1 MLFDSVGLIHA
12 EGGSDLRMKLLVF
25 AHVPPPHHGQSQMVK
40 WMVDGF
46 RSDPSL
52 GLEVIHVDARLSS
65 GMDDVGSI
73 RGGKLRALWG
83 YCREALSAARGQDR
97 PTLYYIPSPPKRAS
111 LYRDWIV
118 MALIRWRFHR
128 VILHWHAVGL
138 GAWLESEAWTVE
150 RWLTQLFLGRADRAL
165 VLAESNRADAEVLRP
180 RSVAVVS
187 NGDVANTYM
196 KLIPSRH
203 RKKNTDRKMKGMAYS
218 MSLFVIYFGTDK
230 KYDDIAH
237 HEIIMGPRYRGLLE
251 DIFTKKTLS
260 DDFSLY
266 LHRPT
271 ATDPSLAP
279 EGCDSWYVL
288 SPVPNLAGDV
298 DWEAKAQEYRDRI
311 VAYLEER
318 YMPGLSKHIVTER
331 RVDPRYFR
339 DVMSSHLGSAFSVE
353 PTLMQSAWMRPHNVS
368 EDIPNLYFAGAGT
381 HPGAG
386 LPGVISSGKI
396 VADLIGGAT

>member
-12 EGGSDLRMKLLVF
+12 ECGSDLRMKLLVF

-52 GLEVIHVDARLSS
+52 GLEVIHVDARLST

-83 YCREALSAARGQDR
+83 YCREALRAARGQDF

-150 RWLTQLFLGRADRAL
+150 RWLTRLFLGRADRAL

-187 NGDVANTYM
+187 NGIPDPCPDFHATLAQRRAGLAERRDIRVLFMAHCTRDKGVFGAVEAVVAANRSGGDSGRRFRLTVAGSFLSSDEETEFRGRVARGDAADCVEIAGFVSGSQKDRLFREADVFLFPTYFANEGQPLN
-196 KLIPSRH
+196 LIEAL
-203 RKKNTDRKMKGMAYS
+203 AYGLPCVTTRWRS
-218 MSLFVIYFGTDK
+218 IPEYFPADYPGLC
-230 KYDDIAH
+230 I
-237 HEIIMGPRYRGLLE
+237 PREVPPLAQA
-251 DIFTKKTLS
+251 
-260 DDFSLY
+260 
-266 LHRPT
+266 LH
-271 ATDPSLAP
+271 AVV
-279 EGCDSWYVL
+279 G
-288 SPVPNLAGDV
+288 GV
-298 DWEAKAQEYRDRI
+298 DGRR
-311 VAYLEER
+311 LRCSFEER
-318 YMPGLSKHIVTER
+318 FALESHLSTLAAAI
-331 RVDPRYFR
+331 RVD
-339 DVMSSHLGSAFSVE
+339 
-353 PTLMQSAWMRPHNVS
+353 
-368 EDIPNLYFAGAGT
+368 
-381 HPGAG
+381 
-386 LPGVISSGKI
+386 
-396 VADLIGGAT
+396 